1 MNISRIFIERPV
13 ATTLLTVGI
22 ALAGAF
28 AYLHLPVSPLPQVDY
43 PTISVSAS
51 LPGADP
57 ETVSTSVAEPLER
70 YLGEIA
76 DVTEITSQSST
87 GQTRITLQFELDR
100 DINGAARDVQAA
112 INAAAA
118 DVSTSLSSNPTY
130 RKVNPADAP
139 LMIIALTSKT
149 LTRGQ
154 LYDAAS
160 NILQQR
166 LSQLDGIGQVS
177 IGGATL
183 PAVRV
188 ELNPTAMFHYGI
200 GLEDVRAALASANAN
215 SPKGAIEE
223 GAHRYQLY
231 TNDQASHAS
240 EYRPLVIAYR
250 NGSAVQLSDVADVE
264 DSVQDL
270 RNEGQANGQPAVLV
284 ILSRQPGANIID
296 TVDQV
301 KAELPQLQAALPS
314 DVNLTIVSDRSG
326 TIRASLQD
334 TKWTLLLAVGLVTF
348 VVFLALG
355 DVRAAL
361 VPAVV
366 VPVSLIGTFSGMYL
380 LGFSLDNLSLMALT
394 IATGFVVDDAIVVLE
409 NISRH
414 VEDGMPRHEAALR
427 GAKEVG
433 FTVISISVSLVA
445 VFIPILLMGGIVGRL
460 FREFTATLS
469 LAIAISMVISLTTTP
484 MMCAWILRLPE
495 HGRRSRRSF
504 LDRSLAWYER
514 TLAWSLRH
522 GGLVMLALL
531 ATIGL
536 NVLLFNVIPKGFFP
550 QEDSGLIGGGI
561 VADQSISFQLMKD
574 KLVHLMNIVQADP
587 AVESIAGFTGA
598 GSGGGGSQT
607 NSGYVYV
614 LLKPLSVRKIS
625 SDEVIAR
632 LRPQLATFPG
642 ARLFLQTVQDIRVG
656 ARQANAQYQFT
667 LQADQV
673 SDLNEWGPK
682 LLAALQASP
691 VIADVNSD
699 LQQKGLETD
708 VTYDRATAA
717 RLGLTV
723 SELDSTLYDA
733 FGQRQVSTIYNAL
746 NQYHV
751 IMEVAP
757 RYWQSPQSL
766 DDIYVSTSGGAATGT
781 QTSNLPTAGGGT
793 TSTTAIGGSGSAG
806 ISATTSTST
815 GAGAGSSTSGG
826 SGTGSASV
834 TNGATRAAT
843 TAGGSATTAAGAV
856 SSAGASNSV
865 QNALTNA
872 IANTGRG
879 AVSSGAA
886 VSARQETMV
895 PLRAVSRSSAG
906 TTRLAVNHHGL
917 FASTTLSFN
926 LQPGMSLSDAT
937 RAVNEAMQAIHM
949 PTSIHGMF
957 AGTAGTFQQSL
968 SSEPLLIA
976 AALLA
981 VYIVLGVLYESYVHP
996 ITIISTL
1003 PSAGVGAVLA
1013 LMLWHTEF
1021 SIIALIGVI
1030 LLIGIVKKNAIMMI
1044 DFAIHAE
1051 RTQGLPP
1058 REAIYQ
1064 ACLLRFRP
1072 IMMTTLAALLGA
1084 VPLALSYGNG
1094 AELRKPLGISIV
1106 GGLIVSQVLTL
1117 YTTPVLYVYL
1127 DRLQIWLKARWPGR
1141 WSDAGTSEAPA

>member
-87 GQTRITLQFELDR
+87 GQTRITLQFDLDR

-139 LMIIALTSKT
+139 LMIIALTSQT

-223 GAHRYQLY
+223 GAHRFQLY

-250 NGSAVQLSDVADVE
+250 NGSAVRLSDVADVE

-284 ILSRQPGANIID
+284 VLSRQPGANIVE

-326 TIRASLQD
+326 TIRASLRD
-334 TKWTLLLAVGLVTF
+334 TKWTLLLAVGLV
-348 VVFLALG
+348 VAVLFLFLRSP
-355 DVRAAL
+355 RATL
-361 VPAVV
+361 IPAVA

-484 MMCAWILRLPE
+484 MMCAWILRLPQ

-514 TLAWSLRH
+514 SLAWSLRH
-522 GGLVMLALL
+522 GRLVMLALL
-531 ATIGL
+531 ATIAL
-536 NVLLFNVIPKGFFP
+536 NVLLFNLIPKGFFP
-550 QEDSGLIGGGI
+550 QEDTGLLTGGI
-561 VADQSISFQLMKD
+561 VADQSISFQLMKE
-574 KLVHLMNIVQADP
+574 KLVHLMDVVRADP
-587 AVESIAGFTGA
+587 AVESVAGYTGA

-607 NSGYVYV
+607 NSASIYV
-614 LLKPLSVRKIS
+614 LLKPLAVRKIS

-632 LRPQLATFPG
+632 LRPQLATFVG
-642 ARLFLQTVQDIRVG
+642 ARLYMQTVQDIRVG
-656 ARQANAQYQFT
+656 ARPANAQYQFT

-699 LQQKGLETD
+699 QQQKGLETD

-781 QTSNLPTAGGGT
+781 QTSNLLTAGGGA

-806 ISATTSTST
+806 IGTAASASSTST
-815 GAGAGSSTSGG
+815 GTGTSTGSSASTNAGGTVSVAGANANAN
-826 SGTGSASV
+826 GTAP
-834 TNGATRAAT
+834 AAP
-843 TAGGSATTAAGAV
+843 A
-856 SSAGASNSV
+856 AGASNSV
-865 QNALTNA
+865 RNALTNA

-895 PLRAVSRSSAG
+895 PLTAVSHRSAG

-917 FASTTLSFN
+917 FASTTISFN
-926 LQPGMSLSDAT
+926 LQPDMSLSDAT
-937 RAVNEAMQAIHM
+937 RAVNQAIQDIHM
-949 PTSIHGMF
+949 PTSIHGTF

-1013 LMLWHTEF
+1013 LMVWHTEF

-1051 RTQGLPP
+1051 RTLGIAP
-1058 REAIYQ
+1058 REAIRQ

-1094 AELRKPLGISIV
+1094 AELRRPLGISIV
-1106 GGLIVSQVLTL
+1106 GGLIVSQILTL
-1117 YTTPVLYVYL
+1117 YTTPVVYLYL
-1127 DRLQIWLKARWPGR
+1127 DRLQIWLKARWPRR
-1141 WSDAGTSEAPA
+1141 WSDAG

>member
-1 MNISRIFIERPV
+1 M
-13 ATTLLTVGI
+13 
-22 ALAGAF
+22 
-28 AYLHLPVSPLPQVDY
+28 
-43 PTISVSAS
+43 
-51 LPGADP
+51 
-57 ETVSTSVAEPLER
+57 
-70 YLGEIA
+70 
-76 DVTEITSQSST
+76 
-87 GQTRITLQFELDR
+87 
-100 DINGAARDVQAA
+100 
-112 INAAAA
+112 
-118 DVSTSLSSNPTY
+118 
-130 RKVNPADAP
+130 
-139 LMIIALTSKT
+139 
-149 LTRGQ
+149 
-154 LYDAAS
+154 
-160 NILQQR
+160 
-166 LSQLDGIGQVS
+166 
-177 IGGATL
+177 
-183 PAVRV
+183 
-188 ELNPTAMFHYGI
+188 
-200 GLEDVRAALASANAN
+200 
-215 SPKGAIEE
+215 
-223 GAHRYQLY
+223 
-231 TNDQASHAS
+231 
-240 EYRPLVIAYR
+240 
-250 NGSAVQLSDVADVE
+250 ADVE

-270 RNEGQANGQPAVLV
+270 RNEGRADGEPSVLV

-301 KAELPQLQAALPS
+301 KAELPQLEASLPS
-314 DVNLTIVSDRSG
+314 DVNLTIVSDRSA
-326 TIRASLQD
+326 TIRASLRD
-334 TKWTLLLAVGLVTF
+334 TKWTLMLAVALVTF

-414 VEDGMPRHEAALR
+414 VENGMPRHEAALR

-484 MMCAWILRLPE
+484 MMCALMLRLPDRA
-495 HGRRSRRSF
+495 HGPQRLTLF
-504 LDRSLAWYER
+504 DRSIAVYER

-522 GGLVMLALL
+522 GRWVMLGLL
-531 ATIGL
+531 ITILL
-536 NVLLFNVIPKGFFP
+536 NVLLFTVIPKGFFP
-550 QEDSGLIGGGI
+550 QEDTGLITGGI

-574 KLVHLMNIVQADP
+574 KLVQLMNIVQADP
-587 AVESIAGFTGA
+587 AVQSVAGYTGA
-598 GSGGGGSQT
+598 GSGGGNSQT
-607 NSGYVYV
+607 NTGSVYV

-632 LRPQLATFPG
+632 LRTKLAQVPG
-642 ARLFLQTVQDIRVG
+642 GRLFLQTVQDIRVG
-656 ARQANAQYQFT
+656 ARQSNAQFQFT
-667 LQADQV
+667 LQADSV
-673 SDLNEWGPK
+673 PDLYTWGPK
-682 LLAALQASP
+682 LVAALQESP

-699 LQQKGLETD
+699 QQQKGLETE
-708 VTYDRATAA
+708 VSYDRSTAA

-723 SELDSTLYDA
+723 GEMDSTLYDA

-751 IMEVAP
+751 VMEVAP
-757 RYWQSPQSL
+757 RYWQSPAML
-766 DDIYVSTSGGAATGT
+766 EDMYVSTSGGTASGT
-781 QTSNLPTAGGGT
+781 QTSNSLT
-793 TSTTAIGGSGSAG
+793 TTAV
-806 ISATTSTST
+806 
-815 GAGAGSSTSGG
+815 SGG
-826 SGTGSASV
+826 STGT
-834 TNGATRAAT
+834 T
-843 TAGGSATTAAGAV
+843 TAGV
-856 SSAGASNSV
+856 SNSV

-886 VSARQETMV
+886 VSASVERMV
-895 PLRAVSRSSAG
+895 PLAAVSHHSAG
-906 TTRLAVNHHGL
+906 TTRLSVNHHGL
-917 FASTTLSFN
+917 FASTTISFN

-937 RAVNEAMQAIHM
+937 RAVTQAMEEIHL
-949 PTSIHGMF
+949 PTSIHGIF

-981 VYIVLGVLYESYVHP
+981 VYIVLGVLYESYIHP

-1013 LMLWHTEF
+1013 LMVWHTEF

-1051 RTQGLPP
+1051 RTQGIPP

-1094 AELRKPLGISIV
+1094 GELRRPLGVSIV
-1106 GGLIVSQVLTL
+1106 GGLIVSQMLTL
-1117 YTTPVLYVYL
+1117 YTTPVVYVYL
-1127 DRLQIWLKARWPGR
+1127 DRFQSWIKRRWPRR
-1141 WSDAGTSEAPA
+1141 WSDAGAAEAVG

>member
-1 MNISRIFIERPV
+1 MNLSRPFIERPV
-13 ATTLLTVGI
+13 ATTLLTLGI
-22 ALAGAF
+22 ALAGAL
-28 AYLHLPVSPLPQVDY
+28 AYSRLPVSPLPQVDY

-70 YLGEIA
+70 YLGQIA
-76 DVTEITSQSST
+76 DVTEITSNSGS
-87 GQTRITLQFELDR
+87 GSARITLQFDLSR

-118 DVSTSLSSNPTY
+118 DVSTSLSSNPSY

-139 LMIIALTSKT
+139 LMILALTSRT

-188 ELNPTAMFHYGI
+188 ELNPTAMFKYGI

-223 GAHRYQLY
+223 GAHHFQLY
-231 TNDQASHAS
+231 TNDQARQAS
-240 EYRPLVIAYR
+240 DFRPLVIAYR
-250 NGSAVQLSDVADVE
+250 NGSAVRLTDVADVE

-270 RNEGQANGQPAVLV
+270 RNEGRANGEPSVLV

-301 KAELPQLQAALPS
+301 KAELPQLQASLPS
-314 DVNLTIVSDRSG
+314 DVNVSIVSDRSA
-326 TIRASLQD
+326 TIRASLRD
-334 TKWTLLLAVGLVTF
+334 TKMTLLLAVILVTF
-348 VVFLALG
+348 VVYLALD

-366 VPVSLIGTFSGMYL
+366 VPVSIVGTFGGMYL

-409 NISRH
+409 NITRH
-414 VEDGMPRHEAALR
+414 IDAGMPRREAALL

-433 FTVISISVSLVA
+433 FTVLSISISLIA

-469 LAIAISMVISLTTTP
+469 LAIVISMVISLTTTP
-484 MMCAWILRLPE
+484 MMCALILREPRRGAD
-495 HGRRSRRSF
+495 GRFIKPTRRTL
-504 LDRSLAWYER
+504 LDRALTSYER
-514 TLAWSLRH
+514 SLAWSLRH
-522 GGLVMLALL
+522 GRLVMLALL
-531 ATIGL
+531 VTIVL
-536 NVLLFNVIPKGFFP
+536 NVVLFTLIPKGFFP
-550 QEDSGLIGGGI
+550 QEDTGLITGGI
-561 VADQSISFQLMKD
+561 VADQSISFQLMKG
-574 KLVHLMNIVQADP
+574 KLAQLMNIVQADP
-587 AVESIAGFTGA
+587 AVASVAGYTGA
-598 GSGGGGSQT
+598 GSGGGSSQT
-607 NSGYVYV
+607 NTGSVYV
-614 LLKPLSVRKIS
+614 LLKPLAERKIS
-625 SDEVIAR
+625 SDGVIAR
-632 LRPQLATFPG
+632 LRGKLNEVPG
-642 ARLFLQTVQDIRVG
+642 GRLFLQTVQDVRVG
-656 ARQANAQYQFT
+656 ARQSNAEYQFT
-667 LQADQV
+667 LQADKV
-673 SDLNEWGPK
+673 SDLSEWGPK
-682 LLAALQASP
+682 LVAALQRSP
-691 VIADVNSD
+691 VVADVNSD
-699 LQQKGLETD
+699 QQQKGLQTD
-708 VTYDRATAA
+708 VSYDRSTAA
-717 RLGLTV
+717 RLGLTIGQ
-723 SELDSTLYDA
+723 LDSTLYDA
-733 FGQRQVSTIYNAL
+733 FGQRQVSTIFNAL

-757 RYWQSPQSL
+757 RYWQSPETL
-766 DDIYVSTSGGAATGT
+766 KDIYVSTSGAAASGTQSTNALQPVRSGASGGATASVGAGAPGAAT
-781 QTSNLPTAGGGT
+781 AGGAIAGT
-793 TSTTAIGGSGSAG
+793 
-806 ISATTSTST
+806 ATTFVNGQPTVLQS
-815 GAGAGSSTSGG
+815 
-826 SGTGSASV
+826 SV
-834 TNGATRAAT
+834 TAT
-843 TAGGSATTAAGAV
+843 G
-856 SSAGASNSV
+856 SV

-879 AVSSGAA
+879 AASNGAA
-886 VSARQETMV
+886 VSASLETMV
-895 PLRAVSRSSAG
+895 PLAALSHYGYG
-906 TTRLAVNHHGL
+906 TTRLSVNHHGL
-917 FASTTLSFN
+917 FASTTISFN

-937 RAVNEAMQAIHM
+937 RAVNDAMAEIHL
-949 PTSIHGMF
+949 PTSIHGIF
-957 AGTAGTFQQSL
+957 AGTAGTFQSSL
-968 SSEPLLIA
+968 AGEPLLIA

-981 VYIVLGVLYESYVHP
+981 VYIVLGVLYESYIHP

-1013 LMLWHTEF
+1013 LMVWHTEF

-1051 RTQGLPP
+1051 RTQDMTP
-1058 REAIYQ
+1058 RDAIYQ

-1084 VPLALSYGNG
+1084 VPLAISYGNG
-1094 AELRKPLGISIV
+1094 SEIRTPLGISIV

-1117 YTTPVLYVYL
+1117 YTTPVVYVYL
-1127 DRLQIWLKARWPGR
+1127 DRLQTWAKSRWPRR
-1141 WSDAGTSEAPA
+1141 WSDGNAEAIA

>member
-1 MNISRIFIERPV
+1 MNLSRPFVERPV
-13 ATTLLTVGI
+13 ATTLLTLGVV
-22 ALAGAF
+22 LAGGM
-28 AYLHLPVSPLPQVDY
+28 AYMRLPVSPLPQVDY

-70 YLGEIA
+70 YLGQIA
-76 DVTEITSQSST
+76 DVTEITSSST
-87 GQTRITLQFELDR
+87 TGSTRITLQFDLDR

-118 DVSTSLSSNPTY
+118 DVSTSLSSNPSY

-139 LMIIALTSKT
+139 LMILALTSKT

-160 NILQQR
+160 NVLQQR

-188 ELNPTAMFHYGI
+188 ELNPTAMFKYGI

-223 GAHRYQLY
+223 GDHRFQLY
-231 TNDQASHAS
+231 TNDQARQAAD
-240 EYRPLVIAYR
+240 YRPLIVAYR
-250 NGSAVQLSDVADVE
+250 SGAAVQLSDVADVE

-270 RNEGQANGQPAVLV
+270 RNEGRANGEPSVLV

-296 TVDQV
+296 TVNQV
-301 KAELPQLQAALPS
+301 KSELPQLQAALPS
-314 DVNLTIVSDRSG
+314 DVNVTIVSDRSS
-326 TIRASLQD
+326 TIRASLRD
-334 TKWTLLLAVGLVTF
+334 TKWTLLLAVALVTF

-366 VPVSLIGTFSGMYL
+366 VPVSIIGTFSGMYL

-414 VEDGMPRHEAALR
+414 VENGVPRGEAALR

-433 FTVISISVSLVA
+433 FTVVSISISLIA

-469 LAIAISMVISLTTTP
+469 LAIVISMVISLTTTP
-484 MMCAWILRLPE
+484 MMCALILRRPNASSKRPA
-495 HGRRSRRSF
+495 RRSWF
-504 LDRSLAWYER
+504 DRAIRGYER
-514 TLAWSLRH
+514 TLSWSLRH
-522 GGLVMLALL
+522 GRWVMLAL
-531 ATIGL
+531 AVTIAL
-536 NVLLFNVIPKGFFP
+536 NVLLFTVIPKGFFP
-550 QEDSGLIGGGI
+550 QEDTGLITGGI
-561 VADQSISFQLMKD
+561 VADQSISFQRMKGKLAQLMA
-574 KLVHLMNIVQADP
+574 IVQADP
-587 AVESIAGFTGA
+587 AVESVAGYTGA
-598 GSGGGGSQT
+598 GSGGGNSQT
-607 NSGYVYV
+607 NTGSVYV

-625 SDEVIAR
+625 SDAVIAR
-632 LRPQLATFPG
+632 LRTPLAQVAG
-642 ARLFLQTVQDIRVG
+642 GRLFLQTVQDIRVG
-656 ARQANAQYQFT
+656 GRQSNAQYQFT
-667 LQADQV
+667 LQADKV
-673 SDLNEWGPK
+673 ADLNEWGPK
-682 LLAALQASP
+682 LLAALQRSP
-691 VIADVNSD
+691 VVADVNSD
-699 LQQKGLETD
+699 QQQKGLETD
-708 VTYDRATAA
+708 VNYDRSTAA
-717 RLGLTV
+717 RLNLTIGQI
-723 SELDSTLYDA
+723 DSTLYDA

-751 IMEVAP
+751 VMEVAP
-757 RYWQSPQSL
+757 RYWQSPETLQ
-766 DDIYVSTSGGAATGT
+766 DIYISTAGGAASGSQTTNALRASAAASSQSQGATGQPAASSAAAGVTAPGTTASAAAATVPGTTTAAGTTATAGAAAAAGSAATGT
-781 QTSNLPTAGGGT
+781 
-793 TSTTAIGGSGSAG
+793 
-806 ISATTSTST
+806 
-815 GAGAGSSTSGG
+815 
-826 SGTGSASV
+826 V
-834 TNGATRAAT
+834 
-843 TAGGSATTAAGAV
+843 
-856 SSAGASNSV
+856 AGASNSV
-865 QNALTNA
+865 ENALTNA
-872 IANTGRG
+872 IANSGRG
-879 AVSSGAA
+879 AASNGAA
-886 VSARQETMV
+886 VSSAQETMV
-895 PLRAVSRSSAG
+895 PLAAVSNHSYG

-917 FASTTLSFN
+917 FASTTISFN

-937 RAVNEAMQAIHM
+937 SAVSQAMEEIHM
-949 PTSIHGMF
+949 PTSIHGVF

-976 AALLA
+976 AALIA
-981 VYIVLGVLYESYVHP
+981 VYIVLGVLYESYIHP

-1013 LMLWHTEF
+1013 LMVWHTEF

-1051 RTQGLPP
+1051 RSQGIAP
-1058 REAIYQ
+1058 RDAIYQ

-1084 VPLALSYGNG
+1084 LPLAFSYGNG
-1094 AELRKPLGISIV
+1094 GELRRPLGISIV

-1127 DRLQIWLKARWPGR
+1127 DRLQTWAMRHWPRR
-1141 WSDAGTSEAPA
+1141 WSDAGTAEAT